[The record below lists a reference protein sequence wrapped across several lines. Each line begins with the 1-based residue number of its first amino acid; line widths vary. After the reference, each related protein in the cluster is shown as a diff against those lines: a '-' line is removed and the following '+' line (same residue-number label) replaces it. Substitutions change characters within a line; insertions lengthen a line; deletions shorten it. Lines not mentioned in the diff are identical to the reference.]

1 MVSRTLRRT
10 VAALAL
16 FAAGAGLAAPPPDW
30 GFIPFARAVLL
41 EEAEEELTGGDLQ
54 LKELFAEVVAAEEAL
69 HEKRDPTGRA
79 TKAIAAGERLTG
91 DAPRRGRAAYLRAQL
106 HVAIASH
113 AGRGPEAVKHVKAV
127 VGDLDTALA
136 SLPGLP
142 ELRAEILAE
151 RGRARAVLVR
161 VDAGAAGQAVPDLK
175 AALGDLD
182 QALALQPDWARALV
196 ERGRVELLLGLVVD
210 ELEGEDAA
218 RGELALTHL
227 ERALAD
233 FEGAARRA
241 PGLADALTG
250 AATALERLGR
260 WPEAVERLEAASRV
274 PGAGE
279 PVRTELARARD
290 AAARRP
296 AALAAARARASKAI
310 DAGDFTA
317 AAKECEEALG
327 TCGRDAETTLL
338 RGQAF
343 LYLGTL
349 GHAEADLTRAVA
361 LMPGSALALALRGQ
375 VRAERKRLPEAVA
388 DLQRALAID
397 PQLLDAVFGLALAY
411 LRMGDLDRS
420 IEVGE
425 KGVARGPEW
434 FSGWYNL
441 AAAYGRRSALP
452 GRDPGARGKDRDRAF
467 AALDAYARSV
477 PRDPAT
483 RDSVSRDPEL
493 AALRTDPRFAAVL
506 DRLGPARPGRSMED
520 WAEDTMR

>member
-1 MVSRTLRRT
+1 MVSRPLRWT

-16 FAAGAGLAAPPPDW
+16 FAAGPGLAAPAPTW
-30 GFIPFARAVLL
+30 EFVPFLRAILL
-41 EEAEEELTGGDLQ
+41 DQEQEELTGGDRQ
-54 LKELFAEVVAAEEAL
+54 LKELFAEVLAAGEAL
-69 HEKRDPTGRA
+69 HERRDPTGRA
-79 TKAIAAGERLTG
+79 TKALAAGERVTG
-91 DAPRRGRAAYLRAQL
+91 DALRRGRAAYLRAQL
-106 HVAIASH
+106 HAAIASH
-113 AGRGPEAVKHVKAV
+113 AGRGPEAVKHARAV
-127 VGDLDTALA
+127 VGELDTALA
-136 SLPGLP
+136 GLPGL
-142 ELRAEILAE
+142 RADILAE

-161 VDAGAAGQAVPDLK
+161 VDPGAAGQAIPDLK

-182 QALALQPDWARALV
+182 QALALQPDWPGTLV
-196 ERGRVELLLGLVVD
+196 ERGRVELLLGLAID
-210 ELEGEDAA
+210 ELEGEGAA
-218 RGELALTHL
+218 RGELALPHL

-241 PGLADALTG
+241 PGFADALTG

-260 WPEAVERLEAASRV
+260 WPEAVERLEAASQA

-279 PVRTELARARD
+279 PVRAELARARD
-290 AAARRP
+290 AVARRP

-310 DAGDFTA
+310 DAGDFTGA
-317 AAKECEEALG
+317 VKECEEALG
-327 TCGRDAETTLL
+327 TYGRDAETTLL

-349 GHAEADLTRAVA
+349 GHAEADLSRAVGQ
-361 LMPGSALALALRGQ
+361 MPGSALALALRGQ
-375 VRAERKRLPEAVA
+375 VRAESKRLPEAVA

-411 LRMGDLDRS
+411 LRLGDLDRS
-420 IEVGE
+420 IEAGE
-425 KGVARGPEW
+425 RGVARGPEW

-452 GRDPGARGKDRDRAF
+452 GRAPGARGKDRDRAF

-477 PRDPAT
+477 PRNPAT

-506 DRLGPARPGRSMED
+506 DRLGPATPGRSIED